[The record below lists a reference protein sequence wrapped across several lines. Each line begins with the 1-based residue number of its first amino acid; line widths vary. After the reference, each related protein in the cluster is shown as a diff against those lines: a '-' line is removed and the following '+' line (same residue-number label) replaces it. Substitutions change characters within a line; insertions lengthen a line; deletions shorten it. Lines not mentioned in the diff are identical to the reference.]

1 MYHYQPPHLGSTVL
15 VVVCKANKMLGLL
28 RSRKTCPMLTNTKVR
43 SFLYLSLVKCQLD
56 YATKIW
62 SPALASLK
70 IKIENVQRR
79 TTRRILKQR
88 KGEQSYKGRLVA
100 LKLLPLCYEEKDVVS
115 FYKAMHGHI
124 FHIFH
129 IWHIFQ
135 KSLIVLINNF
145 TPSCVIT

>member
-1 MYHYQPPHLGSTVL
+1 MPHADQYESAKFFVPLPGEVPTR
-15 VVVCKANKMLGLL
+15 L
-28 RSRKTCPMLTNTKVR
+28 RYP
-43 SFLYLSLVKCQLD
+43 SLVSSTRFTEDQNWKCSKKD
-56 YATKIW
+56 NEEDIEAT
-62 SPALASLK
+62 
-70 IKIENVQRR
+70 
-79 TTRRILKQR
+79 

-100 LKLLPLCYEEKDVVS
+100 LKLLPLCYEEKYVVS

-124 FHIFH
+124 FHIFL

>member
-1 MYHYQPPHLGSTVL
+1 
-15 VVVCKANKMLGLL
+15 
-28 RSRKTCPMLTNTKVR
+28 MLTNTKVR

-56 YATKIW
+56 YATQVW

-124 FHIFH
+124 FHI
-129 IWHIFQ
+129 WHIFQ
-135 KSLIVLINNF
+135 KSLVVLINNF